1 MRIRD
6 AIESGCTTLVTE
18 TGERIPLKPSNS
30 YRNILRFG
38 FEEAYLRPNYL
49 SPDGTDRSIAAR

>member
-1 MRIRD
+1 M
-6 AIESGCTTLVTE
+6 
-18 TGERIPLKPSNS
+18 KPSDS

-49 SPDGTDRSIAAR
+49 SPEPTAARSTAAR